1 MHEAPELAT
10 LVADTLALLDALRRQ
25 GTDVLPVGALE
36 GLGAAPATGAV
47 PSTPAARPSAP
58 TPPGHAGRPPAP
70 APSAPASAT
79 SAPARAPSAPASAT
93 SASASATSAPRPY
106 APPPDRPEPPP
117 RPRADVAQVPPPPA
131 AQAAP
136 AAGAGLF
143 GSKWARV
150 AEGAD
155 AAAAALRAEI
165 LACRACS
172 RGHARAQAFP
182 GDGAPKPMLVI
193 VTDPPDAAGDAAG
206 NVLVGEAA
214 QMLDRMLLNV
224 VRIDR
229 REVLVVPV
237 VRCGGPGPLLPAEVL
252 ACGSYLS
259 RQLALTKPRA
269 VLVLGEA
276 ARVALGLE
284 RHGTWGDVH
293 GHPALSTFHPLW
305 LAANPGDKRLAL
317 AHLKELASRV
327 G

>member
-1 MHEAPELAT
+1 MTESSELAT

-36 GLGAAPATGAV
+36 GLGTAPAPFAH
-47 PSTPAARPSAP
+47 PASTPAARPSAQ
-58 TPPGHAGRPPAP
+58 
-70 APSAPASAT
+70 APSEPAAKPLSA
-79 SAPARAPSAPASAT
+79 APSPTAA
-93 SASASATSAPRPY
+93 RPV
-106 APPPDRPEPPP
+106 APPTPDRPEPPP
-117 RPRADVAQVPPPPA
+117 RPRADPATPNLPDPPHPDRGGSTGRAHGPTPPVPATPS
-131 AQAAP
+131 
-136 AAGAGLF
+136 AGAGLF

-165 LACRACS
+165 LACRACG
-172 RGHARAQAFP
+172 RGETRAQAFP
-182 GDGAPKPMLVI
+182 GDGASKPMLVI

-206 NVLVGEAA
+206 DVLVGEAA

-224 VRIDR
+224 VRVDR
-229 REVLVVPV
+229 REVLIVPV

-252 ACGSYLS
+252 ACGSYLA

-284 RHGTWGDVH
+284 RHGTWGEVH
-293 GHPALSTFHPLW
+293 GMPALSTFHPLW
-305 LAANPGDKRLAL
+305 LLANPGDKRLAL

>member
-1 MHEAPELAT
+1 MNEASELAT
-10 LVADTLALLDALRRQ
+10 LVADTLAMLEALRRQ
-25 GTDVLPVGALE
+25 GTDVLPLGALD
-36 GLGAAPATGAV
+36 GLGAAPA
-47 PSTPAARPSAP
+47 PSATAPRPAAPPTPDRTLPPPPPRAAPARPSLP
-58 TPPGHAGRPPAP
+58 DPPHPDREGLAGRAQVPAP
-70 APSAPASAT
+70 ATPS
-79 SAPARAPSAPASAT
+79 
-93 SASASATSAPRPY
+93 
-106 APPPDRPEPPP
+106 
-117 RPRADVAQVPPPPA
+117 
-131 AQAAP
+131 
-136 AAGAGLF
+136 AGAGLF

-165 LACRACS
+165 LGCRACG
-172 RGHARAQAFP
+172 RGHTRAQAFP
-182 GDGAPKPMLVI
+182 GEGAAKPMLVI

-206 NVLVGEAA
+206 NVLVGDAA

-237 VRCGGPGPLLPAEVL
+237 VRCGGPGALLPAEVL
-252 ACGSYLS
+252 ACGSYLA
-259 RQLALTKPRA
+259 RQLALTRPRA

-276 ARVALGLE
+276 ARAALGLE

-293 GHPALSTFHPLW
+293 GLPALSTFHPLW

-317 AHLKELASRV
+317 AHLQELATRV